1 MSLAIQS
8 SYLGN
13 TSDSV
18 VNNLPTAATLLGL
31 NYDTENSVIY
41 KGSDNTSGF
50 YIFFNSSDLRIG
62 FKYQGVETNSRI
74 RYNVGSYGSGIY
86 LYYYKQEDG
95 TVVFGFSLSSN
106 LNIYAAC
113 AKVIKLEDETTND
126 WAYIMNYP
134 MSDSLIMCPSLWSDF
149 IYGET
154 KDYNRSFNVVT
165 LIPYIFEAL
174 NVGNFKF
181 EKLFKVFTKDSFGTT
196 QSLILNNKKYII
208 SSPDINND
216 IMPFA
221 ILVE

>member
-8 SYLGN
+8 FYLGN
-13 TSDSV
+13 TRDSV
-18 VNNLPTAATLLGL
+18 IKNIPTAVALLGL
-31 NYDTENSVIY
+31 NYDTENSVMY

-50 YIFFNSSDLRIG
+50 YLFSDSSYFRIG
-62 FKYQGVETNSRI
+62 FKYQGVETNTKI
-74 RYNVGSYGSGIY
+74 RYNIGYSTGVY
-86 LYYYKQEDG
+86 LYYYKQKDG
-95 TVVFGFSLSSN
+95 TVVFGFSPSLD
-106 LNIYAAC
+106 IYAAC
-113 AKVIKLEDETTND
+113 AKVIKLEDEATND

-134 MSDSLIMCPSLWSDF
+134 MDDSLIMCPSLWSNF
-149 IYGET
+149 IYGLT

-165 LIPYIFEAL
+165 LIPYIFEVT

-181 EKLFKVFTKDSFGTT
+181 EKLFKVFTKNNFGTT

-208 SSPDINND
+208 SSSNNNV

>member
-8 SYLGN
+8 FYLGN
-13 TSDSV
+13 TKAMV
-18 VNNLPTAATLLGL
+18 TENVPTAVALLGL

-50 YIFFNSSDLRIG
+50 YLFLDSSYLRIG
-62 FKYQGVETNSRI
+62 FKYHGVETTTSSSLK
-74 RYNVGSYGSGIY
+74 YSTQYSSGVY

-95 TVVFGFSLSSN
+95 TVIFGFSSS

-113 AKVIKLEDETTND
+113 AKVIKLENETTND
-126 WAYIMNYP
+126 WAYIIN
-134 MSDSLIMCPSLWSDF
+134 SSSNIIMCPSLWSDF
-149 IYGET
+149 IYGLT

-165 LIPYIFEAL
+165 LIPYIFEVE

-181 EKLFKVFTKDSFGTT
+181 EKLFSVFTKNSSSAT
-196 QSLILNNKKYII
+196 QTLILNNKKYII
-208 SSPDINND
+208 SSPNTNNN
-216 IMPFA
+216 IIPFA